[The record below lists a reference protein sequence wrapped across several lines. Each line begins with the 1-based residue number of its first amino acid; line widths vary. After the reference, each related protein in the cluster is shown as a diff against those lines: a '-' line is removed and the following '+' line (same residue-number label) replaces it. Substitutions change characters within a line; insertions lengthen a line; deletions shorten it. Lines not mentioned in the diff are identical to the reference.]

1 MLLGTTESDM
11 SGIDLESL
19 SEDERQLVVQFVTIL
34 RRARKDSAARADL
47 LRHWE
52 AIRNAP
58 DVVTPEQAEA
68 LAAEAVAYVR
78 AHA

>member
-1 MLLGTTESDM
+1 MAVSIDVEGLSD
-11 SGIDLESL
+11 D
-19 SEDERQLVVQFVTIL
+19 DRQLVKQFIGLL
-34 RRARKDSAARADL
+34 RRTHKEPDARADL

-58 DVVTPEQAEA
+58 DVITPDEADA

>member
-1 MLLGTTESDM
+1 MA
-11 SGIDLESL
+11 GIDVDGLT
-19 SEDERQLVVQFVTIL
+19 EDERRLVAQFVSIL
-34 RRARKDSAARADL
+34 RRARKDPEARTDL

-58 DVVTPEQAEA
+58 DPMTPDEADA

-78 AHA
+78 RHS

>member
-1 MLLGTTESDM
+1 MAAIVSVED
-11 SGIDLESL
+11 L
-19 SEDERQLVVQFVTIL
+19 SEDDRELVVQFVGFL
-34 RRARKDSAARADL
+34 RRTRRDPDARADL

-58 DVVTPEQAEA
+58 DVLTPEEADA